1 MERSVFM
8 PMSAP
13 IRMPGEE
20 KKRSPS
26 RHGLTIE
33 KREIVNVSGVI
44 DVISFDEESVIGE
57 TELGVIIIRGI
68 NLHVKKINLES
79 GELVVAG
86 EIDGV
91 SYENPGAAGKS
102 KSLMGRLFK

>member
-1 MERSVFM
+1 MTQA
-8 PMSAP
+8 PM
-13 IRMPGEE
+13 RMPGEE
-20 KKRSPS
+20 RKRSVS
-26 RHGLTIE
+26 RHGLTID
-33 KREIVNVSGVI
+33 KRESITVTGVT

-57 TELGVIIIRGI
+57 TEMGVIIIRGV

-79 GELVVAG
+79 GELSVTG

-102 KSLMGRLFK
+102 KSFMGRLFK